1 VPFGTFKE
9 EVLDRP
15 HKGSNQPVFEWL
27 VKQYRHME
35 SLPQGS
41 KQRREFVHGFRSELY
56 DIIAN
61 TQLSTGFKKRLAA
74 AMTQTFGG
82 LKGYGVF
89 IRSDTNVEDL
99 PGFTGAGLNLTLP
112 NVVGFNN
119 VIKGIPKV
127 WASPFTARAF
137 AWRQAHMESPEY
149 VFPAVLLL
157 KSVAN
162 DKSGVMVTQ
171 DIDSGD
177 RGTISVA
184 VNEGVGGAVD
194 GQAAE
199 SLRINL
205 NTGEVRLLATATAP
219 WRRKPTLKGG
229 VDKLPASGTE
239 EVLKPNEI
247 KQLIAFAKELPKR
260 VPEIIDDQGNP
271 APADVEFGFLNGK
284 LQLSQLRP
292 FLESRKARGS
302 SYLSEMDQALASTR
316 NKTVAMKEIPKS

>member
-1 VPFGTFKE
+1 
-9 EVLDRP
+9 
-15 HKGSNQPVFEWL
+15 
-27 VKQYRHME
+27 
-35 SLPQGS
+35 
-41 KQRREFVHGFRSELY
+41 
-56 DIIAN
+56 
-61 TQLSTGFKKRLAA
+61 
-74 AMTQTFGG
+74 
-82 LKGYGVF
+82 
-89 IRSDTNVEDL
+89 
-99 PGFTGAGLNLTLP
+99 
-112 NVVGFNN
+112 
-119 VIKGIPKV
+119 
-127 WASPFTARAF
+127 
-137 AWRQAHMESPEY
+137 
-149 VFPAVLLL
+149 VLLL

-171 DIDSGD
+171 DIDNGN
-177 RGTISVA
+177 REVISVA

-199 SLRINL
+199 SLRINIDS
-205 NTGEVRLLATATAP
+205 GKVRLLATATAP

-260 VPEIIDDQGNP
+260 FPEIVDDQGNP

-284 LQLSQLRP
+284 LQLFQLRP